1 MRETGAHER
10 IGWQRE
16 TEKPLITLALNLT
29 VMQTTIAKRVKLV
42 ITKVT
47 NGKLAIMC
55 LIVFPSIM
63 MAFSSLR
70 ESSPIMAREGRR
82 EKTRE
87 WFLLRVALA

>member
-1 MRETGAHER
+1 MGKQQGR
-10 IGWQRE
+10 
-16 TEKPLITLALNLT
+16 EKPLITLALNLT
-29 VMQTTIAKRVKLV
+29 FTQTTIVKRVKLV

-47 NGKLAIMC
+47 NGKLEIMC

-70 ESSPIMAREGRR
+70 ESSPIMASEGRR

-87 WFLLRVALA
+87 WFLLRAALA